1 MKTEHFNGLT
11 EAEAERIAILMEECG
26 EVIQICGKILR
37 HGYESF
43 NPYNAEKITN
53 RELLTKELGDV
64 LFAYKQ
70 MADSSDIIENQVL
83 GMADIKEFKIQQ
95 FLHHQSRRIE
105 DTVVEKAI

>member
-26 EVIQICGKILR
+26 EVVQICGKILR
-37 HGYESF
+37 HGYENF
-43 NPYNAEKITN
+43 NPYSAEKITN

-70 MADSSDIIENQVL
+70 MTNSMDVIENQVL
-83 GMADIKEFKIQQ
+83 EMADIKELRAQQ
-95 FLHHQSRRIE
+95 FLHHQPIK
-105 DTVVEKAI
+105 DTIKDIA